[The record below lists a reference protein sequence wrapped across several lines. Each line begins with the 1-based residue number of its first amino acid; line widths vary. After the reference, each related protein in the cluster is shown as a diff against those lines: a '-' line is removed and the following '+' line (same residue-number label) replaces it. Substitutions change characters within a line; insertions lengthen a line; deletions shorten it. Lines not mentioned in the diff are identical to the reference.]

1 MPNYTWHRIAADEPE
16 TESKE
21 ERLYARRV
29 QGKWDYRVWIGS
41 TFPLSCGYTHVADI
55 EPPEVSDDAQ

>member
-1 MPNYTWHRIAADEPE
+1 MPNLTWRPIAADEP
-16 TESKE
+16 ESKE

-41 TFPLSCGYTHVADI
+41 QYPLLCGYTHVAEI
-55 EPPEVSDDAQ
+55 EPPEVSDGR

>member
-1 MPNYTWHRIAADEPE
+1 MPNPTWRPLTDAEPE
-16 TESKE
+16 SRE

-41 TFPLSCGYTHVADI
+41 NYPALCGYTHVAEI
-55 EPPEVSDDAQ
+55 EPPEVREKSDDH